1 MDVQKALTST
11 FSTNLTRDK
20 NNTCNHA
27 ADVSPSFAKEQD
39 KKQKHLLIDSQQV
52 SKLVSTV
59 GPNPEQPR
67 SFKMKIDTSLT
78 MPQLPEALSQAGL
91 QFAVATEEDF
101 DEIMAMSQDIYGGLD
116 YLPTRYTS
124 WLQETN
130 RTVILARKQGK
141 VIALESACVID
152 DGETMLVEGLR
163 VAPQERGKGVA
174 GVLLR
179 FCSELV
185 KSKYPEV
192 KVSRLT
198 RDDQLGSK
206 DFQKYRL
213 ITKQLTQWLSLQGIL
228 LVRFRAED
236 LKLHLSELGLG
247 GDIQSSLSNSSSNLP
262 PVHLDHTAIQRLYL
276 TTDLMQGVLPN
287 ATIIQDWQP
296 FKLLPS
302 NMAILLKKD
311 IDWMVDDVSN
321 PTVASLCTFP
331 FRVPIGDDWYYLN
344 IDMFGKDLDL
354 ARQQF
359 LCHLQR
365 HTATLKGHVM
375 CQIFLDPA
383 LWKPMAEF
391 CNNTLGVELVKEY
404 TEQCV
409 VESDII

>member
-1 MDVQKALTST
+1 
-11 FSTNLTRDK
+11 
-20 NNTCNHA
+20 
-27 ADVSPSFAKEQD
+27 
-39 KKQKHLLIDSQQV
+39 
-52 SKLVSTV
+52 
-59 GPNPEQPR
+59 
-67 SFKMKIDTSLT
+67 MKIDTSLT

-91 QFAVATEEDF
+91 QFSVATEEDF

-141 VIALESACVID
+141 VIALESVCVID

-192 KVSRLT
+192 KVTRLT
-198 RDDQLGSK
+198 RDDQLGPK
-206 DFQKYRL
+206 DFQKYRI
-213 ITKQLTQWLSLQGIL
+213 ITKQGIL

-236 LKLHLSELGLG
+236 VKLRLSEL
-247 GDIQSSLSNSSSNLP
+247 QPSFPVSNRS
-262 PVHLDHTAIQRLYL
+262 PVHLDHPAIHRLYL
-276 TTDLMQGVLPN
+276 TTDLMRGVLPN

-296 FKLLPS
+296 FKPSLS

-311 IDWMVDDVSN
+311 IDWLVDDEAR

-344 IDMFGKDLDL
+344 IDMFGKDLGL
-354 ARQQF
+354 VRQQF
-359 LCHLQR
+359 LSHLRR
-365 HTATLKGHVM
+365 HTAALQGHVM
-375 CQIFLDPA
+375 CQMFLDPP

-391 CNNTLGVELVKEY
+391 CQGVLGVELVKEY

-409 VESDII
+409 VESDVA

>member
-1 MDVQKALTST
+1 
-11 FSTNLTRDK
+11 
-20 NNTCNHA
+20 
-27 ADVSPSFAKEQD
+27 
-39 KKQKHLLIDSQQV
+39 
-52 SKLVSTV
+52 
-59 GPNPEQPR
+59 
-67 SFKMKIDTSLT
+67 MKIDTSLT

-91 QFAVATEEDF
+91 QFSVATEEDF

-141 VIALESACVID
+141 VIALESVCVID

-192 KVSRLT
+192 KVTRLT
-198 RDDQLGSK
+198 RDDQLGPK

-213 ITKQLTQWLSLQGIL
+213 ITKQAIL

-236 LKLHLSELGLG
+236 VKLRLSEL
-247 GDIQSSLSNSSSNLP
+247 QPSFPTSNHS
-262 PVHLDHTAIQRLYL
+262 PVHLDHSAVHHLYL
-276 TTDLMQGVLPN
+276 TTDLMRSVLPN

-296 FKLLPS
+296 FKLSLS

-311 IDWMVDDVSN
+311 IDWLVDDEER

-344 IDMFGKDLDL
+344 IDMFGKDLGL
-354 ARQQF
+354 VRQQF
-359 LCHLQR
+359 LSHLQR

-375 CQIFLDPA
+375 CQMFLDPP
-383 LWKPMAEF
+383 LWKVMAEF
-391 CNNTLGVELVKEY
+391 CQSVLSVELVKEY

-409 VESDII
+409 VESDVA

>member
-1 MDVQKALTST
+1 
-11 FSTNLTRDK
+11 
-20 NNTCNHA
+20 
-27 ADVSPSFAKEQD
+27 
-39 KKQKHLLIDSQQV
+39 
-52 SKLVSTV
+52 
-59 GPNPEQPR
+59 
-67 SFKMKIDTSLT
+67 MKIDTSLT
-78 MPQLPEALSQAGL
+78 MLQLPEALSQAGL
-91 QFAVATEEDF
+91 QFTVATEEDF
-101 DEIMAMSQDIYGGLD
+101 DEIMSMSQDIYGGLD

-141 VIALESACVID
+141 VIALESVCVID

-179 FCSELV
+179 FCSELI
-185 KSKYPEV
+185 KSKYPDI
-192 KVSRLT
+192 KVCRLT
-198 RDDQLGSK
+198 RDDQLGPK
-206 DFQKYRL
+206 DFQKYRI
-213 ITKQLTQWLSLQGIL
+213 ITKQGIL

-236 LKLHLSELGLG
+236 LKLRLSELGLG
-247 GDIQSSLSNSSSNLP
+247 GDIQSTSSSNSLP
-262 PVHLDHTAIQRLYL
+262 VRLDQIAIHHLYL
-276 TTDLMQGVLPN
+276 TTDLMHGVLPN
-287 ATIIQDWQP
+287 STIIQDWQP
-296 FKLLPS
+296 FKLVPS
-302 NMAILLKKD
+302 NMSILMKKD

-375 CQIFLDPA
+375 CQIFLDPP

-391 CNNTLGVELVKEY
+391 CLNTLGVELVKEY

-409 VESDII
+409 VESDMV